1 MHPNYEYFLNHSLGR
16 GKVLDYGC
24 GMGLCVE
31 EGLRR
36 GIDIWGADI
45 FEWDEDITGEEYH
58 GKLPEH
64 LLGKVL
70 EIQLE
75 TLALPYPDA
84 HFDFVYCNMVF
95 EHVENIDRA
104 LSEIARVLK
113 PDGQFFAA
121 FPGKESVVEAHVRIP
136 FIHWI
141 PKNASFRM
149 WYMTMMRRLRLG
161 AGGEGNEPRE
171 WAELQLKYLDQ
182 YTFYRT
188 RREIAEAY
196 ASAGFNIKNI
206 EEDYLGF
213 RMKSLAKVFSTVSFF
228 ARVLSRAL
236 GVQVIA
242 ATKKNRERYFY
253 SSSESIKILTHLR

>member
-58 GKLPEH
+58 GKVPEH

-113 PDGQFFAA
+113 SDGSFFAA

-161 AGGEGNEPRE
+161 AGGEGKEPRE
-171 WAELQLKYLDQ
+171 WAELQLKILRPIYFLPNKARDCRGLCICWFQ
-182 YTFYRT
+182 YQEYR
-188 RREIAEAY
+188 RR
-196 ASAGFNIKNI
+196 
-206 EEDYLGF
+206 LP
-213 RMKSLAKVFSTVSFF
+213 
-228 ARVLSRAL
+228 RVQNE
-236 GVQVIA
+236 VV
-242 ATKKNRERYFY
+242 
-253 SSSESIKILTHLR
+253 SESIFYG

>member
-1 MHPNYEYFLNHSLGR
+1 MYQSESYHEEHYIDIDLSPYFASVKLLSKFTAPNNNR
-16 GKVLDYGC
+16 VLDYGC
-24 GMGLCVE
+24 GVGLCVE

-45 FEWDEDITGEEYH
+45 FEWDEDILGEDYH

-64 LLGKVL
+64 LIGKVL
-70 EIQLE
+70 EIRLD
-75 TLALPYPDA
+75 TLASPYPNT

-113 PDGQFFAA
+113 PDGEFFAA
-121 FPGKESVVEAHVRIP
+121 FPGKESLVEAHVRIP

-149 WYMTMMRRLRLG
+149 WYMTMMRRLGLG
-161 AGGEGNEPRE
+161 AGGEGKGPRE
-171 WAELQLKYLDQ
+171 WAEKQLKYIDK

-188 RREIAEAY
+188 RREIAGAY

-206 EEDYLGF
+206 EGEA
-213 RMKSLAKVFSTVSFF
+213 SLRTD
-228 ARVLSRAL
+228 
-236 GVQVIA
+236 
-242 ATKKNRERYFY
+242 
-253 SSSESIKILTHLR
+253 SITSDTQRLTILTA

>member
-1 MHPNYEYFLNHSLGR
+1 MHPNYEYFLNHSKGR
-16 GKVLDYGC
+16 GKILDYGC
-24 GMGLCVE
+24 GMGQCVE

-36 GIDIWGADI
+36 GMDIWGADI
-45 FEWDEDITGEEYH
+45 FTWDADIPGEEYH
-58 GKLPEH
+58 GQGPKH
-64 LLGKVL
+64 LLGGAVL
-70 EIQLE
+70 EIPID
-75 TLALPYPDA
+75 TLDIPYPDV

-95 EHVENIDRA
+95 EHVEDLDRA

-141 PKNASFRM
+141 PKNSPFRM
-149 WYMTMMRRLRLG
+149 WYMTVMRRLGLG
-161 AGGEGNEPRE
+161 AGGEGKGPSE
-171 WAELQLKYLDQ
+171 WAELQLRYLDQ

-196 ASAGFNIKNI
+196 ANAGFNIKNI

-213 RMKSLAKVFSTVSFF
+213 RMKSLAKVFSTARFF
-228 ARVLSRAL
+228 SRLLSRAL

-242 ATKKNRERYFY
+242 ASSKK
-253 SSSESIKILTHLR
+253 L

>member
-1 MHPNYEYFLNHSLGR
+1 MHQNYEYFLKHSEGR

-24 GMGLCVE
+24 GVGLCVE

-45 FEWDEDITGEEYH
+45 FEWDEDYH
-58 GKLPEH
+58 GKPPEH
-64 LLGKVL
+64 LIGKVL

-104 LSEIARVLK
+104 LSKIAHVLK
-113 PDGQFFAA
+113 PDGEFFAA
-121 FPGKESVVEAHVRIP
+121 FPGKESLVEAHVRIP

-149 WYMTMMRRLRLG
+149 WYMIMMRRLGLG
-161 AGGEGNEPRE
+161 AGAEGKGPRE
-171 WAELQLKYLDQ
+171 WAEHQLKYLDQ

-188 RREIAEAY
+188 RRELAEAY
-196 ASAGFNIKNI
+196 ASAGLNIKNI

-213 RMKSLAKVFSTVSFF
+213 RMTPLAKLFSMASFF
-228 ARVLSRAL
+228 SRLLSRAL
-236 GVQVIA
+236 GAQVIA
-242 ATKKNRERYFY
+242 ATKK
-253 SSSESIKILTHLR
+253 KL